1 MSNTYSICRLE
12 PQCECGEGVDAIC
25 SVVIGVNATSECGNH
40 SGYVDGVY
48 SFSESDKPTLAE
60 FNNTIGTIA
69 NQYIA
74 DQGWKSQLDSQIA
87 ASKLRPVGPPDDWE
101 RPSVTVDMSVEPAV
115 GSPANPAPVEEETS
129 EEESSDGG
137 EE

>member
-12 PQCECGEGVDAIC
+12 PQCDCGEGVDAVC

-48 SFSESDKPTLAE
+48 SFGETKPTLAE

-74 DQGWKSQLDSQIA
+74 DQGWQSQLDSQIE
-87 ASKLRPVGPPDDWE
+87 ASKLRPIGPPDDWE
-101 RPSVTVDMSVEPAV
+101 RPNVTVDMSVEAAV
-115 GSPANPAPVEEETS
+115 GSPANPAPAEEESSEETS
-129 EEESSDGG
+129 EEESS
-137 EE
+137 E